1 MRADE
6 IMSEDPVW
14 VDVLATTGEAMRK
27 LVESRVHH
35 LPVLRNGV
43 LVGMLSDRDLRS
55 AGPMLLALLEDPR
68 AAAARLDE
76 PVSSVMTSD
85 LVTAFPDTDLKD
97 VTSAMIERH
106 IGAVPVVDPESGKLV
121 GIVSYVD
128 VLRAVRD
135 LLWG

>member
-97 VTSAMIERH
+97 VASAMIERH